1 MRKILPALFC
11 ICLCCAI
18 LGGCKGPRIDAAS
31 SVKAIYDLYILGDK
45 SGILSLGM
53 TEEDIAAAQRAYDDS
68 LKEAIRTNFSASG
81 QEIEEN
87 VLDELCAAR
96 KKALAH
102 MEATFETIEESDG
115 KATVVLHT
123 TFFDEPALDEEA
135 YYNAK
140 EAAQQGHFDT
150 LEQQQAFLMDRY
162 TQNLMEAYG
171 DVVPSKETHE
181 IQVECVIHNKIWVPA
196 NMSSFGGDL
205 ASAIAGQP

>member
-1 MRKILPALFC
+1 
-11 ICLCCAI
+11 
-18 LGGCKGPRIDAAS
+18 
-31 SVKAIYDLYILGDK
+31 
-45 SGILSLGM
+45 
-53 TEEDIAAAQRAYDDS
+53 
-68 LKEAIRTNFSASG
+68 
-81 QEIEEN
+81 
-87 VLDELCAAR
+87 
-96 KKALAH
+96 